1 MEIEYSRGG
10 LTGWIQERWFEFRQG
25 HTTYLGF
32 ALSFI
37 NFVLITYNLFLQEV
51 FTSLSLF
58 QFCVI
63 FGLVYTPV
71 SIIIGRFHIDK
82 QARYDTGMIS
92 NENPVFRAM
101 MDELREIRKTLQE
114 IKEGLNG
121 G

>member
-10 LTGWIQERWFEFRQG
+10 LVGWIQERWFEFRQG
-25 HTTYLGF
+25 HSTYLGF

-37 NFVLITYNLFLQEV
+37 NFVLITYNLFLEKV
-51 FTSLSLF
+51 LPDFSLF
-58 QFCVI
+58 QFCVV
-63 FGLVYTPV
+63 FGLLYTPT

-101 MDELREIRKTLQE
+101 MDELKEIRKTLQE
-114 IKEGLNG
+114 IKENE
-121 G
+121 

>member
-10 LTGWIQERWFEFRQG
+10 LAGWIQERWFEFRQG
-25 HTTYLGF
+25 HGTYLGF
-32 ALSFI
+32 ILSFV
-37 NFVLITYNLFLQEV
+37 NFVLITYNLFLGKV
-51 FTSLSLF
+51 FVELSLF
-58 QFCVI
+58 HFCLV
-63 FGLVYTPV
+63 FGTVYIPMGIV
-71 SIIIGRFHIDK
+71 LGRFHIDK

-101 MDELREIRKTLQE
+101 MGELKEMKKTLQE